1 MYINILKKFQG
12 HCFGHFAA
20 YSGRDRRLLSV
31 INSMP
36 VLIRRLDETT
46 AIVWS
51 GVSSGNLGSCS
62 NALCRKFTA
71 GRPQHRPLLCLGY
84 VSSGNEARLHNAK

>member
-1 MYINILKKFQG
+1 MKFQG
-12 HCFGHFAA
+12 HCFRHFAA
-20 YSGRDRRLLSV
+20 YSSRDRRLLSV

-46 AIVWS
+46 AFVCS
-51 GVSSGNLGSCS
+51 GVSLGNLWSFS

-71 GRPQHRPLLCLGY
+71 GRPHISATQTF
-84 VSSGNEARLHNAK
+84 VF